1 MPIPFPFDFKNP
13 DYTQV
18 FEWRMERLQR
28 IRANPESL
36 PIMKAFY
43 KDHPAQFIIDWGMT
57 VDPRN
62 VERGLPARI
71 PFLLFPK
78 QEEWIQWFV
87 EHWRASKPGIT
98 EKTRDMGMS
107 WLTVGMAS
115 SLCLFNRGVFAGFG
129 SRKEEYVDKIGSP
142 KSLFDKARNF
152 ISLLPV
158 EFRGGWSAKQHAPHM
173 RILFP
178 ETESAMTGEAG
189 DGIGRGDRTSF
200 YIVDESAFLERPYL
214 VDASLSATTN
224 CRQDIS
230 TPNGMANSFAER
242 RHSGKID
249 VFTFH
254 WRDDPR
260 KDQAWYD
267 KQVEELDAVTVAQEI
282 DINYSAS
289 VEGVLI
295 PSAWVQAAID
305 AHIVLGIEP
314 TGVRMGALD
323 VADEGKD
330 TNAFTSRHGFLLEDI
345 DEWSGKGDDIFGTV
359 QKAFN
364 ICDQQ
369 LLDHFRFDSDG
380 LGAGARGDA
389 RVINENRETEDIP
402 TIVAVPF
409 RGSGAVFDPEGEA
422 VRGDNGRPARLNKD
436 FFANAKAQGWW
447 SLRTRFQKTYRAVTE
462 GMEFDPDEII
472 SISGTMKKKDKLVI
486 ELSQPTYTVNGVG
499 KIVVDKKP
507 DGTKSPNL
515 ADSAMIAYAPMEM
528 PMLISDDFLE
538 SI

>member
-1 MPIPFPFDFKNP
+1 MPIPFPFDFKKP

-36 PIMKAFY
+36 PAIREFY
-43 KDHPAQFIIDWGMT
+43 RTNPAQFIIDWGMT

-78 QEEWIQWFV
+78 QEEWIHWFV
-87 EHWRASKPGIT
+87 EHWRESKPGIT

-107 WLTVGMAS
+107 WLTVGMAA

-152 ISLLPV
+152 ISLLPA
-158 EFRGGWSAKQHAPHM
+158 EFRGGWSPKQHAPHM

-178 ETESAMTGEAG
+178 DTESAMTGEAG

-305 AHIVLGIEP
+305 AHIALGIEP
-314 TGVRMGALD
+314 SGVRMGALD

-345 DEWSGKGDDIFGTV
+345 DEWSGKGDDIFSTV

-389 RVINENRETEDIP
+389 RVINENREAEDIP